1 VAGREHGCTFL
12 AISLACKVFLGK
24 IVTKAIMP
32 PSAGNT
38 RIVMILS
45 LLRSLKVRQ
54 IGQIQM
60 HIGLNGTA
68 VTPVASGPDAAFVS
82 AVEKLGTGQYKIT
95 LKDKAKSN
103 VVVSSIVASTNAR
116 ICKSHAT
123 DTESVTIYTF
133 SDAGVAADADIM
145 VQIQFF
151 DQLSYFF

>member
-1 VAGREHGCTFL
+1 M
-12 AISLACKVFLGK
+12 GK

-32 PSAGNT
+32 PSEGNT

-60 HIGLNGTA
+60 HVIINGTA
-68 VTPVASGPDAAFVS
+68 GSPVASGPDASFVS
-82 AVEKLGTGQYKIT
+82 AVDKLGTGQYKIT
-95 LKDKAKSN
+95 LKDKAKAN
-103 VVVSSIVASTNAR
+103 LLPSSIVSLSSSRTSR
-116 ICKSHAT
+116 FFVS

-133 SDAGVAADADIM
+133 NDAGAAADADIL